1 MKANVFRAVFAI
13 MILGCLLMPAPQP
26 ARAADTYLDVNSTG
40 DGSDAVLGNGICATS
55 GGLCTL
61 RAAIEESNAT
71 PAIHE
76 IIRFNI
82 PNVGPHI
89 IYVPEDSDF
98 PPVRSASIIGPNLN
112 NLAAIVID
120 GNGVANSAFSIVSNT
135 GGAVSGLRI
144 QNFDYTAIAVLG
156 AQDITI
162 ANNILL
168 NNKNLGGIHIREGNS
183 GYIRIVGNIIGV
195 NPDDDSRQANGKGI
209 YIHIEPL
216 DTVNIMIGGALLEE
230 RNIISGSNSHNIY
243 ILNARMEY
251 PIRIQGNYIGTDPT
265 GTLPIPN
272 GSGVVGS
279 GIEIIN
285 SYGVIVGGST
295 PGEGNLISGNSGAG
309 VNIDSCAQITIK
321 GNQMS
326 TNASGSASIPNG
338 SHYTSLADV
347 YADNSQLITV
357 EDNVLLEG
365 LIFSTDGDGF
375 GVSESTVFNNKIG
388 ITDSGVVRSSFV
400 ARRGLYFKGTTD
412 TTASVNGITGF
423 ETGIQVDVN
432 SGVTLRQNK
441 IWGNQGLGID
451 LVSAIAGVTP
461 NDNLDADSG
470 PNGLQNFPVITG
482 ITKTNIGGAIYVDV
496 AGTYHSQASTNY
508 RIELFNSVA
517 CDANGYGEG
526 QKYIANRNVTTD
538 ASGNVNWSVTNLL
551 YYPTLD
557 LIGRCFTATAT
568 QVINP
573 TGPVLGN
580 TSEFSGSAYIERVL
594 FLPLIRR

>member
-168 NNKNLGGIHIREGNS
+168 NNRNLGGIHIREGNS

-365 LIFSTDGDGF
+365 LVFSTNGDGF

-580 TSEFSGSAYIERVL
+580 TSEFSGSAYIERVF

>member
-1 MKANVFRAVFAI
+1 
-13 MILGCLLMPAPQP
+13 MILGCLLMPAPQS

-40 DGSDAVLGNGICATS
+40 DGSDAIPGNGFCATS
-55 GGLCTL
+55 GGVCTL

-71 PAIHE
+71 AAIHE

-82 PNVGPHI
+82 PGTGPHT
-89 IYVPEDSDF
+89 IYVPEDSEF
-98 PPVRSASIIGPNLN
+98 PAVESASIIGPNLN
-112 NLAAIVID
+112 NLAAIIID
-120 GNGVANSAFSIVSNT
+120 GNGVADSAFFVASNT

-144 QNFDYTAIAVLG
+144 QNFKYGGIGVMG
-156 AQDITI
+156 GQDITI
-162 ANNILL
+162 ANNIIL
-168 NNKNLGGIHIREGNS
+168 NNKNLAGINVSSGVS
-183 GYIRIVGNIIGV
+183 GYLRIVGNIIGV
-195 NPDDDSRQANGKGI
+195 NPDDDSRQSNGKGI
-209 YIHIEPL
+209 RIELEPA

-230 RNIISGSNSHNIY
+230 RNIISGSISYNIY

-272 GSGVVGS
+272 GSGAVAS

-295 PGEGNLISGNSGAG
+295 PEEGNLISGNSGAG
-309 VNIDSCAQITIK
+309 VNIDSCAQITIE

-347 YADNSQLITV
+347 YADDSQLITV

-365 LIFSTDGDGF
+365 LIFSTDGDGL

-388 ITDSGVVRSSFV
+388 ITDSGVVRSSSV
-400 ARRGLYFKGTTD
+400 ARKGLYFKGTTA
-412 TTASVNGITGF
+412 TTASYNTITGF
-423 ETGIQVDVN
+423 ETGIQVDTG

-526 QKYIANRNVTTD
+526 QKYIAYRNVTTD
-538 ASGNVNWSVTNLL
+538 ASGNANWSVTNLL

-573 TGPVLGN
+573 TGPVLGT
-580 TSEFSGSAYIERVL
+580 TSEFSGSAYVERVL